1 MKMATDINKEES
13 LFCLASFVLI
23 FGNSRCGG
31 SRSDGPTAFL
41 TYSFTLD
48 YYRDNANYYSISGFV
63 SGLYRDNGKEN
74 GNYYSFLLLP
84 SL

>member
-1 MKMATDINKEES
+1 MATDIHIEES

-48 YYRDNANYYSISGFV
+48 YCRD
-63 SGLYRDNGKEN
+63 N
-74 GNYYSFLLLP
+74 GNYYRL
-84 SL
+84 